1 MSLNV
6 LFLDFSR
13 YDSHEIWGGIPE
25 LCPLMDIVFVNED
38 EAVSC
43 YKPDEHSLPACPP
56 AASSRKLTQAH
67 VISRNLTQSH
77 ALIVGHL
84 WGRDAV
90 TT

>member
-43 YKPDEHSLPACPP
+43 YKPDEHSLPAC
-56 AASSRKLTQAH
+56 RNLTQAH
-67 VISRNLTQSH
+67 AISRDLTRSH
-77 ALIVGHL
+77 AIS
-84 WGRDAV
+84 RDL
-90 TT
+90 T